1 MLAVL
6 ALGLLAGCRKSP
18 EQYSQRTD
26 NPEYLRQA
34 ERKLTDV
41 IVHDVFGPPVAA
53 RIYTYASLAAYEA
66 LLPAYPQYRSMA
78 RQLRG
83 YTATPPP
90 QAGAEY
96 SFPLAALRAYL
107 ALGRQWTFSG
117 DLIDDFEQDFY
128 KQFEN
133 ELPADVY
140 ERSMAYG
147 DTVARHVIA
156 YSQQDQYRQTRGYK
170 YTLKN
175 RPGAWVP
182 TPPAY
187 MDGLEPLWNRI
198 RPMTLD
204 TAAQFMPLPPP
215 AFSLRKDSPFYRE
228 VMQVYEAV
236 RKARPEEVE
245 IANFWDCNPFK
256 INVQGHASYA
266 TKKISPGGH
275 WMRIAGLVS
284 RQAGQDV
291 MQTAETY
298 LLTSVAIFDGFIS
311 CWDEKYRSIRV
322 RPETF
327 INEHLDSKWE
337 PLLQTPP
344 FPEYTSG
351 HSVVSAASAEVLS
364 KVIGESFA
372 FTDSTEVAYGL
383 PVRRFA
389 SFRKAAQEAAISR
402 FYGGIHYRSA
412 VEEGYKEG
420 TAVGQWVL
428 ARLQTRNAPEKQ
440 QTKH

>member
-1 MLAVL
+1 M
-6 ALGLLAGCRKSP
+6 
-18 EQYSQRTD
+18 
-26 NPEYLRQA
+26 
-34 ERKLTDV
+34 

-53 RIYTYASLAAYEA
+53 RIYAYASLAAYEA

-78 RQLRG
+78 GQLNG
-83 YTATPPP
+83 YTATPRP

-117 DLIDDFEQDFY
+117 DLIDAFEQDFY
-128 KQFEN
+128 REFEA

-147 DTVARHVIA
+147 DSVARHVIA

-170 YTLKN
+170 YTLAN

-198 RPMTLD
+198 RPMTLQ
-204 TAAQFMPLPPP
+204 AAGQFTPLPPP
-215 AFSLRKDSPFYRE
+215 PFSLQKTSPFYRE
-228 VMQVYEAV
+228 VLAVYEAV
-236 RKARPEEVE
+236 NKATPQEVE

-256 INVQGHASYA
+256 INIQGHASYA

-311 CWDEKYRSIRV
+311 CWDEKYRSVRV

-327 INEHLDSKWE
+327 INEHLDAKWE

-364 KVIGESFA
+364 RVLGENFA
-372 FTDSTEVAYGL
+372 FTDSTEVPYGL
-383 PVRRFA
+383 PVRAFG
-389 SFRKAAQEAAISR
+389 SFRQAAREAAVSR
-402 FYGGIHYRSA
+402 FYGGIHYMSA
-412 VEEGYKEG
+412 VDEGYKEG
-420 TAVGQWVL
+420 NGVGQWVL
-428 ARLQTRNAPEKQ
+428 GRLRTRQAGGRPAAQ
-440 QTKH
+440 R